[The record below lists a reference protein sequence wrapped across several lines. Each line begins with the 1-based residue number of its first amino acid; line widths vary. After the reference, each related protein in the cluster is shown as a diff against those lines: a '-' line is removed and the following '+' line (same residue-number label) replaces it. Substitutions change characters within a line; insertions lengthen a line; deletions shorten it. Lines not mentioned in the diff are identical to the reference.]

1 MEIGGRALV
10 IRADTGPNI
19 GTGHVMRALAL
30 GQAWQK
36 AGGRVEF
43 ITAKPPE
50 LLVVRLE
57 KEGFFVHLL
66 PQAHPATQD
75 WKGTTRALVAFEDV
89 WLMLDGYHFDV
100 VYQQGARE
108 AGTSLL
114 VVDDNAHLDRYE
126 ADILLNQNAH
136 ARELTYAHPPETRL
150 LLGLDYVLLRQ
161 EFTPD
166 ARPHRETP
174 ETARR
179 ILFTFGGADPLR
191 LTEMSIGVLDRVDLP
206 HLEVTILTTGG
217 DSETASLEKTIE
229 ASPHEIRLEANA
241 PDVTKWMAWAEFA
254 VCSGGTTVW
263 ELAFMGVPSLVIA
276 TSPAEELMMGGL
288 GKLGLFQGWPRA
300 REVTPSALASRLEV
314 LLGDTD
320 WRRGMTARGQRLVD
334 GRGRDR
340 VIAAMVANEMG

>member
-1 MEIGGRALV
+1 MV
-10 IRADTGPNI
+10 IRADAGPNI
-19 GTGHVMRALAL
+19 GSGHVMRAWAL

-43 ITAKPPE
+43 ITTAPPE
-50 LLVVRLE
+50 LLVARLE
-57 KEGFFVHLL
+57 KEGFLVHLL
-66 PQAHPATQD
+66 PQAHPAPQD
-75 WKGTTRALVAFEDV
+75 WKGTARALAAFEDA

-100 VYQQGARE
+100 AYHQGVRE
-108 AGTSLL
+108 AGASLL

-136 ARELTYAHPPETRL
+136 AGELTYVHPPETRL

-161 EFTPD
+161 GFEPE
-166 ARPHRETP
+166 ARPHRGTP

-191 LTEMSIGVLDRVDLP
+191 LTEMSVGVLDRIDLP
-206 HLEVTILTTGG
+206 RLEATILTTGG
-217 DSETASLEKTIE
+217 DSKTASLERTIE
-229 ASPHEIRLEANA
+229 ASSHEIRLEANA
-241 PDVTKWMAWAEFA
+241 PDVTKWMAWADFA
-254 VCSGGTTVW
+254 VSSGGTTVW

-276 TSPAEELMMGGL
+276 TNPAEELMMGGL
-288 GKLGLFQGWPRA
+288 GKLGLFQTWPQA
-300 REVTPSALASRLEV
+300 LEVTPSALASRLEV

-320 WRRGMTARGQRLVD
+320 WRRGMIAKGQRLVD

-340 VIAAMVANEMG
+340 VIAAMVASEMG